1 MRGISGPGPR
11 AIVTGATGTV
21 GRACAIALAE
31 RGCRL
36 TLLARR
42 PDALHAVAADLAA
55 AGVETETLVFD
66 HRTDRALEIPLLWR
80 SERLLLIN
88 SAAVFGPLTAFA
100 DADIDA
106 WAAAVEVDLLGAARL
121 IHAVLPI
128 MIDNG
133 WGRIV
138 QISSAAARDLPGPFN
153 TAYVVSK
160 LAVDRLLAQ
169 LATELVGS
177 GVTVCSLHPG
187 EIASAMRDDIAAQ
200 AIADRR
206 LAGWSGWAERTAAH
220 GDDPTVAADWVARL
234 LDDEFAAAMNGRFGY
249 PQHGGRSEPL

>member
-1 MRGISGPGPR
+1 MGTPATR

-21 GRACAIALAE
+21 GRACALALGE

-36 TLLARR
+36 TLLGRR
-42 PDALHAVAADLAA
+42 LDALQAVAASLAA
-55 AGVETETLVFD
+55 TGAEVETRAFD
-66 HRTDRALEIPLLWR
+66 HGTDRVLDVPPAWR
-80 SERLLLIN
+80 SERLLLVN
-88 SAAVFGPLTAFA
+88 AAAVFGPLTSFA

-106 WAAAVEVDLLGAARL
+106 WTAAVTVDLLGAARL
-121 IHAVLPI
+121 IHAVLPV
-128 MIDNG
+128 MVETG

-138 QISSAAARDLPGPFN
+138 QVSSAAARDVPGPFN

-200 AIADRR
+200 AGVDRR
-206 LAGWSGWAERTAAH
+206 LDGWTSWAERTAAH
-220 GDDPTVAADWVARL
+220 GDDPTVAANWVARL
-234 LDDEFAAAMNGRFGY
+234 LDDDVAAALNGRFGY
-249 PQHGGRSEPL
+249 PQQSGRSEPL